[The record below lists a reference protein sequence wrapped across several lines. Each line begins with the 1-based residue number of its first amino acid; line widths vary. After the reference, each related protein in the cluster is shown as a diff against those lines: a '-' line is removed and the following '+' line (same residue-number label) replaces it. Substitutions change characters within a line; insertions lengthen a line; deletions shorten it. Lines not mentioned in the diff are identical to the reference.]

1 MKKYFLIICL
11 LLFSFVFTQEKAEE
25 KAKFIF
31 EPDSLFLQVGETGS
45 VTIKLVNSNGEL
57 ANNPFYV

>member
-31 EPDSLFLQVGETGS
+31 EPDSLFLQVGE
-45 VTIKLVNSNGEL
+45 NG
-57 ANNPFYV
+57 